1 MIPLPRIDKKKN
13 LANIFSQYYYSQ
25 TVYYVVFFYH

>member
-1 MIPLPRIDKKKN
+1 MIPLPRIDKKN
-13 LANIFSQYYYSQ
+13 LANILSQYYYSQ